1 MPHRRELTS
10 APAPA
15 RTLSAIEQAL
25 IGALALGLVAMLSFP
40 AARAADAAVGWLP
53 FWLIALPSSA
63 WLTAR
68 WLRRREATARAARP
82 LASVHALAAR
92 RAPARTASALRR
104 AA

>member
-1 MPHRRELTS
+1 MPHRHE
-10 APAPA
+10 PA
-15 RTLSAIEQAL
+15 RTLSSLEQAL

-40 AARAADAAVGWLP
+40 AARATDGTVGWLP
-53 FWLIALPSSA
+53 FWLIALPVSA

-92 RAPARTASALRR
+92 RVQPRAASALHR